1 MFVLPALFLRS
12 RLRNYFWG
20 MTVTTRGSVNYRFLQ
35 RNSLQRVWESIEAC
49 GWRNFV
55 AQITSESLSERW
67 LVEQPR
73 GTKCEEKMKKERRSG
88 RPEVISRLCLLCFSL
103 RKLEVLLRINPIP
116 KATKASETVMGE
128 GREGGFICTYLSNL
142 GQNVFGCSIPTSSQ
156 SFWNCDTLSRV
167 SYTCER

>member
-1 MFVLPALFLRS
+1 
-12 RLRNYFWG
+12 
-20 MTVTTRGSVNYRFLQ
+20 MTQITRGSVNYCFLQ
-35 RNSLQRVWESIEAC
+35 RNSLQRVWESIGAC
-49 GWRNFV
+49 GWQNFV
-55 AQITSESLSERW
+55 AKIKSESLRALARGAASRHTVWGKNEER
-67 LVEQPR
+67 
-73 GTKCEEKMKKERRSG
+73 KEEWEAGGNLAPLFAVFLAVQSWR
-88 RPEVISRLCLLCFSL
+88 F
-103 RKLEVLLRINPIP
+103 LLRINPIP